1 MNELQLTDTQAVII
15 AATLGF
21 MTTVANMAHSL
32 LLELIRRRYPSR
44 RDVTSDPPP
53 KGTTS

>member
-1 MNELQLTDTQAVII
+1 MNELQLTDTQAVIV

-44 RDVTSDPPP
+44 HDVTSDPPP
-53 KGTTS
+53 KGKTQ